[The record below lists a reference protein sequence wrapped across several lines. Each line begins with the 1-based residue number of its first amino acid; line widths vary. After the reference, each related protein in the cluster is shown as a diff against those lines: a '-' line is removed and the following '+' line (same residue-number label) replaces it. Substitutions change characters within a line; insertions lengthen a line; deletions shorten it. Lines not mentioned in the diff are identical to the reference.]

1 MLVIGCGDKAT
12 RPGHDLAALINK
24 GAHLDIGSADFRLLE
39 REIFRYVEQIPLNAT
54 SIWLCCT
61 HFPILREL
69 IRKAM
74 NDRLLAHGLAADSI
88 PIIDPIEFQAEATVA
103 VLRQAGP
110 SSRDYSKLADITV
123 ATTGLPGVVMK
134 ATHRYIKSQK
144 NVPVM
149 DVFFPKVN
157 VAELE
162 NAIACDR

>member
-24 GAHLDIGSADFRLLE
+24 GAHLDAGSADFRLLE

-110 SSRDYSKLADITV
+110 SSRDYSKVADITV

-134 ATHRYIKSQK
+134 ATQRYIKSQK

-162 NAIACDR
+162 NAGGRV